1 MKKLFL
7 AMMAVATIAL
17 VGCTKDPEPTPTPT
31 PTPTPSAEKPEL
43 DGVDGSI
50 VIAVYIPDGI
60 CKEVVIEGAF
70 SELEPGDGGY
80 KLAAATKFTAIAD
93 YANWYKAVIAIP
105 EGTEDVTAYMGN
117 CKMLLTDEE
126 GNIPSDWSSQW
137 NSDKVTIDE
146 ASAAAAMLV
155 DDMGQKAM
163 NFTADAVGAV
173 VYLTIE
179 GWQNKPCAAYGVATA
194 AKIKAANITAVDGEG
209 VEQNW
214 QWADMEAKGNGVF
227 TYTLTIDLANGD
239 NFGCNIGYVDGEEIV
254 ESWYPYEGDAFADGD
269 RVQYTFTSE
278 NGPKGT
284 VVVEKVPEN

>member
-17 VGCTKDPEPTPTPT
+17 VGCKKDPEPTPTPT

-60 CKEVVIEGAF
+60 CKDVFME
-70 SELEPGDGGY
+70 GGY
-80 KLAAATKFTAIAD
+80 EGWSIDPTVATKFEAIAG

-105 EGTEDVTAYMGN
+105 EGTEDVTAYMGT
-117 CKMLLTDEE
+117 CKMLLSDEE

-194 AKIKAANITAVDGEG
+194 AKIKAANVTAVDEEG
-209 VEQNW
+209 VEQTW

-269 RVQYTFTSE
+269 RVKYTFTSE

>member
-17 VGCTKDPEPTPTPT
+17 VGCKKDPEPTPTPT
-31 PTPTPSAEKPEL
+31 PTPTPSQDVPEL
-43 DGVDGSI
+43 DGVPGAI
-50 VIAVYIPDGI
+50 LVAINIPDGI
-60 CKEVVIEGAF
+60 CKDVYMEGNY
-70 SELEPGDGGY
+70 EGY
-80 KLAAATKFTAIAD
+80 SIDVATATKFAPLAGF
-93 YANWYKAVIAIP
+93 ANWYTATVAIP
-105 EGTEDVTAYMGN
+105 EGTEDVTEYMGN
-117 CKMLLTDEE
+117 CKILLSDEA

-137 NSDKVTIDE
+137 NSDKVTIAE
-146 ASAAAAMLV
+146 GSPAELV

-163 NFTADAVGAV
+163 HFTADAVGAV

-194 AKIKAANITAVDGEG
+194 AKIKAANVTAVDGEG